1 MTRLLSAAA
10 AVALLAAGGAS
21 ALAQEVTIRYAITDA
36 EGPLPAAQALKT
48 FTEYVEARSDGEI
61 DVVPLYGTGGG
72 QRSLVEQTQLGV
84 IQMSNAA
91 DGAIGGF
98 YPGVQIF
105 NIPYLFKSGPVAW
118 QFFQS
123 DFAKEIAEEMRE
135 ATGIRVLAWG
145 ENGFRNLTNNVRT
158 IRTPDDMA
166 GLRFRVMESP
176 VFVRF
181 MEAAGASATPISIT
195 EVILALQQGVVDG
208 QENSAKFLYDWGIA
222 EVQDYMSVNEHVYS
236 VQALMINDEFWDTLS
251 EEHQN
256 ILQEGAALS
265 AKVDIALRSGQAISV
280 LEDIKAAGTEVYINT
295 PEEREAF
302 REVTQEPVVEFLR
315 TELGDEMVDRMF
327 EAVAEVE
334 EEVYWNTTE

>member
-1 MTRLLSAAA
+1 MKLRFLQAAGAAA
-10 AVALLAAGGAS
+10 LLLASGA
-21 ALAQEVTIRYAITDA
+21 AAAQEVTIRYAITDA
-36 EGPLPAAQALKT
+36 EGPLPAAQALAA
-48 FTEYVEARSDGEI
+48 FTQYVEARSNGEI
-61 DVVPLYGTGGG
+61 DVEPLYGTGGG
-72 QRSLVEQTQLGV
+72 QRALVEQTQLGV

-135 ATGIRVLAWG
+135 QTGIRVLAWS
-145 ENGFRNLTNNVRT
+145 ENGFRNLTNNVRP
-158 IRTPDDMA
+158 IRTPDDME

-176 VFVRF
+176 VFIRF
-181 MEAAGASATPISIT
+181 MEAAGANATPIAIT

-251 EEHQN
+251 EPHQA
-256 ILQEGAALS
+256 ILQEAAALS
-265 AKVDIALRSGQAISV
+265 AMIDISLRSGQATAV
-280 LEDIKAAGTEVYINT
+280 LDDIRAAGTEVYVNT
-295 PEEREAF
+295 AEEREQF
-302 REVTQEPVVEFLR
+302 REVTQGPVLEFLR
-315 TELGDEMVDRMF
+315 AELGDEMVDRML
-327 EAVAEVE
+327 EEVAAIE
-334 EEVYWNTTE
+334 EEVYWNE